1 MRLLGPDGRHARF
14 FDDAG
19 NPITP
24 DRLHLTRYG
33 ALYVAK
39 RLQAERSPALAPIGG
54 ARHRKR

>member
-33 ALYVAK
+33 ARFVAR
-39 RLQAERSPALAPIGG
+39 RLQEEHSPLLALVAG
-54 ARHRKR
+54 ARHRDR